1 MTTKT
6 KERGN
11 TTMRTTIIPDVDFQD
26 RVRRLQL
33 ELAAA
38 DLDVLITYSSESEA
52 ASSRYLADF
61 WPFFD
66 FAGVI
71 VPREGA
77 PALVT
82 GGPESYE
89 FAKQFSRIKDIH
101 IHPLFVESS
110 APDWVPP
117 VTYEDFA
124 SILKSVCGRLPK
136 RIGVA
141 DWNIFPHPI
150 FADLQGAAVE
160 AEIVPADEVLLRA
173 KCIKSPY
180 EIAAIR
186 QAYWITEQAMIE
198 ALDSVA
204 EGMAEWEIEAGAHMT
219 MRRLGA
225 EGTSYPIWVCSG
237 PNTHQSLCRSTNR
250 RIKSNELV
258 QLTFGARHMGYC
270 GNMCRPFAIGRMPD
284 RARTLM
290 SVALEG
296 VHGALRDIRPGVSA
310 RVVFDNYYKTLA
322 KYGFEEF
329 TLYGP
334 AHGSGSSEVEG
345 LWLGAG
351 SDLIIQPG
359 MLFNVDIWLN
369 DGEYGLRYEDG
380 LVVTE
385 DGIEELTSYRREIIE
400 LG

>member
-1 MTTKT
+1 
-6 KERGN
+6 
-11 TTMRTTIIPDVDFQD
+11 MRTSLIPDSDFA
-26 RVRRLQL
+26 RRIARLQ
-33 ELAAA
+33 EEMGQAN
-38 DLDVLITYSSESEA
+38 LDVLVTYSSESEP

-61 WPFFD
+61 WPFFA
-66 FAGVI
+66 FAGVV
-71 VPREGA
+71 VPREGQ

-82 GGPESYE
+82 GGPESFE
-89 FAKQFSRIKDIH
+89 FARQFSRIKEIH

-110 APDWVPP
+110 APDWVPA
-117 VTYEDFA
+117 VSYESFA
-124 SILKSVCGRLPK
+124 SILAAVCGTSPSGGRRPLR

-150 FADLQGAAVE
+150 FEDLQKAAPE
-160 AEIVPADEVLLRA
+160 AEIVPADDVLLRVRA
-173 KCIKSPY
+173 IKSAY
-180 EIAAIR
+180 EAAAIR
-186 QAYWITEQAMIE
+186 QAYWITEQAMIDV
-198 ALDSVA
+198 LNTVA
-204 EGMAEWEIEAGAHMT
+204 EGQAEWEIEARAHAT

-250 RIKSNELV
+250 RIKRNELV

-270 GNMCRPFAIGRMPD
+270 GNMCRPFAIGKVPE
-284 RARTLM
+284 RARALM

-296 VHGALRDIRPGVSA
+296 VNGALRDIRPGVPA
-310 RVVFDNYYKTLA
+310 KVVFKNYYDTLA
-322 KYGFEEF
+322 RYGFEQF

-334 AHGSGSSEVEG
+334 AHGTGSSEVEG

-359 MLFNVDIWLN
+359 MQFNVDVWLN

-380 LVVTE
+380 ILVTE

-400 LG
+400 L

>member
-1 MTTKT
+1 
-6 KERGN
+6 
-11 TTMRTTIIPDVDFQD
+11 MRTTIIPDVDFQD
-26 RVRRLQL
+26 RVKRLQL

-150 FADLQGAAVE
+150 FADLQHAAAG
-160 AEIVPADEVLLRA
+160 AEIVPADEVLLRT
-173 KCIKSPY
+173 KCIKSPLRDRRDPPGVLDHRAGDDRGAGFGGRGDGRVGDRGGRTHDHAPARRGGDVLPDLGLLRA
-180 EIAAIR
+180 EHPSKPVPLDQPAD
-186 QAYWITEQAMIE
+186 QEQR
-198 ALDSVA
+198 
-204 EGMAEWEIEAGAHMT
+204 AGAAHL
-219 MRRLGA
+219 RRAAHGLLRQHVPAVRHRQDARPRPRPDERGA
-225 EGTSYPIWVCSG
+225 GRGQRRAAGYPA
-237 PNTHQSLCRSTNR
+237 R
-250 RIKSNELV
+250 RV
-258 QLTFGARHMGYC
+258 RQGRVRQLLQDPGEIRI
-270 GNMCRPFAIGRMPD
+270 R
-284 RARTLM
+284 
-290 SVALEG
+290 G
-296 VHGALRDIRPGVSA
+296 VHPLRPGPRLRVSPKW
-310 RVVFDNYYKTLA
+310 R
-322 KYGFEEF
+322 
-329 TLYGP
+329 
-334 AHGSGSSEVEG
+334 GSGSG
-345 LWLGAG
+345 PAA
-351 SDLIIQPG
+351 I
-359 MLFNVDIWLN
+359 
-369 DGEYGLRYEDG
+369 
-380 LVVTE
+380 
-385 DGIEELTSYRREIIE
+385 
-400 LG
+400 

>member
-1 MTTKT
+1 
-6 KERGN
+6 
-11 TTMRTTIIPDVDFQD
+11 MRTTIIPDADF
-26 RVRRLQL
+26 RERARRLQV
-33 ELAAA
+33 EMARAN
-38 DLDVLITYSSESEA
+38 LDVLVTYSSESEP

-66 FAGVI
+66 FAGIV
-71 VPREGA
+71 VPREGP

-101 IHPLFVESS
+101 IHPLYVESS

-117 VTYEDFA
+117 VDYEDFT
-124 SILKSVCGRLPK
+124 SILKAVCGALP
-136 RIGVA
+136 RRVGVA

-150 FADLQGAAVE
+150 FKDLQAAAGD
-160 AEIVPADEVLLRA
+160 AEVVPADDVLLNVKR
-173 KCIKSPY
+173 IKSAY

-186 QAYWITEQAMIE
+186 QAYWITEQAMID
-198 ALDSVA
+198 ALEGVA
-204 EGMAEWEIEAGAHMT
+204 EGQAEWEIEARAHAT

-250 RIKSNELV
+250 RIRRNELV
-258 QLTFGARHMGYC
+258 QLTFGARHLGYC
-270 GNMCRPFAIGRMPD
+270 GNMCRPFAIGKVPA
-284 RARTLM
+284 RARELM

-296 VHGALRDIRPGVSA
+296 VYGAIRDICPGVPA
-310 RVVFDNYYKTLA
+310 KTVFQNYYDVLA
-322 KYGFEEF
+322 KHGFEQF

-334 AHGSGSSEVEG
+334 AHGTGSSEVEG
-345 LWLGAG
+345 LWLGGG

-359 MLFNVDIWLN
+359 MQFNVDVWLS
-369 DGEYGLRYEDG
+369 DGEYGMRYEDG
-380 LVVTE
+380 LIVTE
-385 DGIEELTSYRREIIE
+385 DGVEELSSYRREIIE
-400 LG
+400 L

>member
-1 MTTKT
+1 M
-6 KERGN
+6 
-11 TTMRTTIIPDVDFQD
+11 
-26 RVRRLQL
+26 
-33 ELAAA
+33 
-38 DLDVLITYSSESEA
+38 
-52 ASSRYLADF
+52 
-61 WPFFD
+61 
-66 FAGVI
+66 
-71 VPREGA
+71 
-77 PALVT
+77 
-82 GGPESYE
+82 
-89 FAKQFSRIKDIH
+89 
-101 IHPLFVESS
+101 
-110 APDWVPP
+110 
-117 VTYEDFA
+117 
-124 SILKSVCGRLPK
+124 
-136 RIGVA
+136 A

-150 FADLQGAAVE
+150 FADLQHAAAG
-160 AEIVPADEVLLRA
+160 AEIVPADEVLLRT

-219 MRRLGA
+219 MRRLGTGGDVLPDLGLLRA
-225 EGTSYPIWVCSG
+225 EHPSEPV
-237 PNTHQSLCRSTNR
+237 PLHQPADQG
-250 RIKSNELV
+250 NELV

-284 RARTLM
+284 RARDLM

-296 VHGALRDIRPGVSA
+296 VTRRAAGHPA
-310 RVVFDNYYKTLA
+310 RRVRQGRVRQLLQNPA
-322 KYGFEEF
+322 KYGFEQF

-385 DGIEELTSYRREIIE
+385 DGIEELTAYRREIIE
-400 LG
+400 L

>member
-1 MTTKT
+1 
-6 KERGN
+6 
-11 TTMRTTIIPDVDFQD
+11 MRTIIIPDSDFQD
-26 RVRRLQL
+26 RIRRLQL
-33 ELAAA
+33 ELVVA

-71 VPREGA
+71 VPHEGA

-89 FAKQFSRIKDIH
+89 FARQFSRIKDIH

-117 VTYEDFA
+117 VTYEDFG
-124 SILKSVCGRLPK
+124 SILKTVCGRLPK
-136 RIGVA
+136 RVGVA

-150 FADLQGAAVE
+150 FADLQRQPPE
-160 AEIVPADEVLLRA
+160 AEIVPADEALLSV

-186 QAYWITEQAMIE
+186 QAYWITEQAMVE
-198 ALDSVA
+198 AFDSVA

-250 RIKSNELV
+250 RIKRDELV

-284 RARTLM
+284 PPRPDERGAGRGARRA
-290 SVALEG
+290 G
-296 VHGALRDIRPGVSA
+296 DIRPGVSA
-310 RVVFDNYYKTLA
+310 KVVFGNYYKTLA

-380 LVVTE
+380 LVVTD

>member
-1 MTTKT
+1 
-6 KERGN
+6 
-11 TTMRTTIIPDVDFQD
+11 MRTTIVPDSDFEN
-26 RVRRLQL
+26 RWRRLQL
-33 ELAAA
+33 ELARAN
-38 DLDVLITYSSESEA
+38 LDVLITYSSESEP

-61 WPFFD
+61 SPFFD
-66 FAGVI
+66 FAGVV
-71 VPREGA
+71 VPREG
-77 PALVT
+77 PPSLVT

-89 FAKQFSRIKDIH
+89 FAKQFSRIKDVR
-101 IHPLFVESS
+101 IHPLYVESS

-117 VTYEDFA
+117 VTYEDFT
-124 SILKSVCGRLPK
+124 SILTTVCGALP
-136 RIGVA
+136 RRVGVA

-150 FADLQGAAVE
+150 FADLRAAVGD
-160 AEIVPADEVLLRA
+160 AEIIPADDVLLNV
-173 KCIKSPY
+173 KSIKSPY

-186 QAYWITEQAMIE
+186 QAYWITEQAMIDV
-198 ALDSVA
+198 LGSVA
-204 EGMAEWEIEAGAHMT
+204 EGQAEWEIEARAHAT

-250 RIKSNELV
+250 RIRRNELV
-258 QLTFGARHMGYC
+258 QLTFGARHLGYC
-270 GNMCRPFAIGRMPD
+270 GNMCRPFAIGKAPD
-284 RARTLM
+284 RARKLM

-296 VHGALRDIRPGVSA
+296 VHGAIRDIGPGVPA
-310 RVVFDNYYKTLA
+310 KTVFQNYYDCLA
-322 KYGFEEF
+322 EHGFEQF

-334 AHGSGSSEVEG
+334 AHGTGSSEVEG

-359 MLFNVDIWLN
+359 MQFNVDVWLS

-385 DGIEELTSYRREIIE
+385 TAVEELTSYRREIIE
-400 LG
+400 L

>member
-1 MTTKT
+1 
-6 KERGN
+6 
-11 TTMRTTIIPDVDFQD
+11 MRTTIIPDSDFQD
-26 RVRRLQL
+26 RIRRLQL

-71 VPREGA
+71 VPREGP

-110 APDWVPP
+110 APDWVPS
-117 VTYEDFA
+117 VTYEDFG
-124 SILKSVCGRLPK
+124 SILKTVCGRLPK

-150 FADLQGAAVE
+150 FTDLQHAAAG
-160 AEIVPADEVLLRA
+160 AEIVPADEVLLRT

-198 ALDSVA
+198 TLDSVA
-204 EGMAEWEIEAGAHMT
+204 EGMAEWEIEADAHMT

-284 RARTLM
+284 RARDLM

-296 VHGALRDIRPGVSA
+296 VNGALRDIRPGVPA
-310 RVVFDNYYKTLA
+310 KIVFDNYYR
-322 KYGFEEF
+322 
-329 TLYGP
+329 
-334 AHGSGSSEVEG
+334 
-345 LWLGAG
+345 
-351 SDLIIQPG
+351 DPG
-359 MLFNVDIWLN
+359 EIWLRTIHT
-369 DGEYGLRYEDG
+369 LRPG
-380 LVVTE
+380 PWLRVVRSGRSLARGRQRSDYPAGDAVQCGHLAE
-385 DGIEELTSYRREIIE
+385 RR
-400 LG
+400 

>member
-1 MTTKT
+1 
-6 KERGN
+6 
-11 TTMRTTIIPDVDFQD
+11 MRTTIIPDSDFQD
-26 RVRRLQL
+26 RARRLQL

-110 APDWVPP
+110 APDWVPA

-124 SILKSVCGRLPK
+124 PILKSVCGRLPK

-150 FADLQGAAVE
+150 FADLQRAAAE
-160 AEIVPADEVLLRA
+160 AEIVPADEVLLRT
-173 KCIKSPY
+173 KCIKSGY

-284 RARTLM
+284 RARDLM

-296 VHGALRDIRPGVSA
+296 VNGALRDIRPGVSA